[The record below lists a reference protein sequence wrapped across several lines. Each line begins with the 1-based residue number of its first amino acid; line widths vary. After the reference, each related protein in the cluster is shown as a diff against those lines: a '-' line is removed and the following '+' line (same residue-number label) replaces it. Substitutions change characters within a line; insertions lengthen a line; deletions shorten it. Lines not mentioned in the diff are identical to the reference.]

1 MIFSKIYVRDKV
13 KMFSLSLET
22 WQDNVGTKLI
32 VLWNM
37 NRWKYMGKLV
47 QDSGH
52 LKIFK
57 SEKLHISPLCG
68 PRKISVMLIS
78 CYVSGFAV

>member
-1 MIFSKIYVRDKV
+1 MIFSKICVIDKV

-52 LKIFK
+52 LNIFK
-57 SEKLHISPLCG
+57 SEKLHISP
-68 PRKISVMLIS
+68 REISVMLIS